1 MAGLV
6 TFRRYE
12 RRCLKRVIAA
22 NAAAVIATA
31 GGIISN
37 PESYG
42 LLLRRSHTVWINAR
56 PDEHMRRVMEQGD
69 FRPMAQNREAMSD
82 LVAILDARRADY
94 VRAEAELD
102 TSGDTVEQSFAKLA
116 QIAKRWVSA

>member
-1 MAGLV
+1 
-6 TFRRYE
+6 
-12 RRCLKRVIAA
+12 
-22 NAAAVIATA
+22 
-31 GGIISN
+31 
-37 PESYG
+37 

-94 VRAEAELD
+94 ARSEAELD
-102 TSGDTVEQSFAKLA
+102 TSGDTVEQSFAKLVH
-116 QIAKRWVSA
+116 IAKRWMGVPE